1 MHGSMS
7 LQQFLMV
14 WIFVKFLGV
23 ISSDDGW
30 VLSEI
35 ITKIT
40 SRIGVSWMD
49 SLPFWFWPR
58 FNSMKWL
65 CYQKKHKQDNFE
77 SCNSLKLIFTN
88 IEGLFSN
95 FIQCKSFLESN
106 CPDILGLCEAHLD
119 DSIDSGNFSVRGYL
133 PLIWKDSVTLCM
145 FLQFMWSKDFLLH
158 RTHL

>member
-49 SLPFWFWPR
+49 SLPFWFWPH
-58 FNSMKWL
+58 FNSMKWP

-77 SCNSLKLIFTN
+77 SRNSLKLIFTN
-88 IEGLFSN
+88 IEGLFWN
-95 FIQCKSFLESN
+95 FIQCKSFLKSN
-106 CPDILGLCEAHLD
+106 SPDILGLCEAHLD
-119 DSIDSGNFSVRGYL
+119 DSIDSGKFSVRGYL
-133 PLIWKDSVTLCM
+133 PLIRKDSVTLCM
-145 FLQFMWSKDFLLH
+145 FLQFMWWKDFLLH